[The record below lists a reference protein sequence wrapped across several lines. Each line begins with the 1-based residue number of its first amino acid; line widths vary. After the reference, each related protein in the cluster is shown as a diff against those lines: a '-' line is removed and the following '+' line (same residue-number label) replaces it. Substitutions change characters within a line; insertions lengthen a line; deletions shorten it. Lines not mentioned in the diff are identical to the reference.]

1 MSMLH
6 SGHLAVILSTI
17 LQWFIGVIWY
27 SPVLFG
33 RAWHAAVDDRTG
45 TKKPNEIAG
54 MFAIG
59 IGNLFVSFMVLYFL
73 SMTGVA
79 GLKYG
84 AIIGLRLWLG
94 FVGAPLFAQYVYERR
109 PFKLF
114 VINSGYWM
122 VALMVSGA
130 LLGRLR

>member
-27 SPVLFG
+27 SPALFG
-33 RAWHAAVDDRTG
+33 RAWHAAIDNRTG

-59 IGNLFVSFMVLYFL
+59 IGNLIVSFMVLYFL

-84 AIIGLRLWLG
+84 AIIGFRMWLG
-94 FVGAPLFAQYVYERR
+94 FLAAPLFAQYIYERR

-114 VINSGYWM
+114 VINSGYWL